1 MNISYDWYKIFYE
14 VAKTK
19 NITDASKN
27 LYVSQP
33 AVSQIIKQLE
43 EKLKV
48 ELFIR
53 TQKGVGLTKEGEILY
68 NYISAAIEKI
78 IIGEK
83 KLEEQINLESGEIR
97 IGSSDMCLKYYLL
110 PYLEEFQVKYPKIK
124 INITNC
130 PTPETIK
137 LLEEDKID
145 FGLISQPFKI
155 EKRFFC
161 YRSV

>member
-68 NYISAAIEKI
+68 NYISAAIE
-78 IIGEK
+78 
-83 KLEEQINLESGEIR
+83 QINLDSGEIR

-110 PYLEEFQVKYPKIK
+110 PYLEEFQGKYPKIK

-161 YRSV
+161 YRNV